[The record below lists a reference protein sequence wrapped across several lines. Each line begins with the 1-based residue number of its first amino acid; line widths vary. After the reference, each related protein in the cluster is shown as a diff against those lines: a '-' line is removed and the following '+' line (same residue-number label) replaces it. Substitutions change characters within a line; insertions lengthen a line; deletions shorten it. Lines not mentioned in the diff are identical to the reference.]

1 MSTPH
6 VIGGSDAISWAIAA
20 SFRSVVHNVGESIP
34 SESESVVIVV
44 GVDPVVEPAH
54 LNAVSG
60 NDWHRMAEKPMREVL
75 SALQRAYS
83 SMPEEGGR
91 IVLVLPSIGMTGAP
105 YLVPCAT
112 AFEGIRATAKSAAR
126 QWASANVIGNL
137 ISAPLHLF
145 APALRPSAAHVT
157 TAAVQDD
164 DKIIASIAQ
173 TTRFLLKPEVTG
185 VVGETVVVDGG
196 AMMLP

>member
-34 SESESVVIVV
+34 SKSESVVIVV
-44 GVDPVVEPAH
+44 GVDPVVEPVH
-54 LNAVSG
+54 LNAVSET
-60 NDWHRMAEKPMREVL
+60 DWHRFTENPMREVL
-75 SALQRAYS
+75 SALQRAFS
-83 SMPEEGGR
+83 SMREEGGR
-91 IVLVLPSIGMTGAP
+91 IVLVLPSIGMAGAP

-112 AFEGIRATAKSAAR
+112 AFEGIRAMAKSAAR
-126 QWASANVIGNL
+126 QWASANVIVNL
-137 ISAPLHLF
+137 IVAPLELF
-145 APALRPSAAHVT
+145 TPALSPSAAHVT

-164 DKIIASIAQ
+164 DKIIASITETA
-173 TTRFLLKPEVTG
+173 RFLLKPEVKG

>member
-75 SALQRAYS
+75 SALQRAY
-83 SMPEEGGR
+83 
-91 IVLVLPSIGMTGAP
+91 
-105 YLVPCAT
+105 
-112 AFEGIRATAKSAAR
+112 
-126 QWASANVIGNL
+126 
-137 ISAPLHLF
+137 
-145 APALRPSAAHVT
+145 
-157 TAAVQDD
+157 
-164 DKIIASIAQ
+164 
-173 TTRFLLKPEVTG
+173 
-185 VVGETVVVDGG
+185 
-196 AMMLP
+196 